1 MKGVSASRA
10 SSGTPALL
18 MFLAV
23 VYPALAVAST
33 WPLFTDLDGLLP
45 LGTLSHTSVTLHM
58 IWSLWWTSDRLAEG
72 LDGYWDAPIL
82 FPFKR
87 IYASSEPSP
96 LLGFVASPLFY
107 LGFSPVRVANLLLLA
122 MLTLNG
128 WMMFLLLRRLG
139 IERWAAA
146 LGGACVVV
154 LPYSHREI
162 GVLHLVPLGGI
173 LGSLWAGIGWSQRP
187 TLPRALGLGLAV
199 AATYLTSG
207 QYALFLLMS
216 ATPAFVCLI
225 GRPQLRPRALLG
237 LAAGALLC
245 AGLVAPVVSAQ
256 LEAKRLY
263 ALERPVR
270 IAQEGAA
277 LPRDWWAAPWPAVI
291 PVPGGQEPRRIDRL
305 GLYPGS
311 AKLVLALI
319 GLVCGLENRS
329 RRRST
334 AFVTSLLAGSLLV
347 SMLPFVGGGEL
358 FARLRSLLP
367 GLGQVRSFYRAGVFA
382 QLAVVM
388 LAALSLDALL
398 RQAREAADA
407 RPRHA
412 RSVRALAVLLGLAA
426 CVDLWPRQQ
435 HFAPAPSLA
444 AWAPWTRWI
453 GANVRA
459 DEAILYLP
467 MATTGR
473 MSKFEADA
481 RWMFLQTAH
490 GRPMVNGFW
499 GVMPRDS
506 HRIASE
512 TAHFPQPRAHRTL
525 KGLGVRWVVARPSW
539 LRTLQPRELD
549 PALWRPAYQNEALD
563 VAVYEAVGPT
573 PPSPAG
579 LLP

>member
-1 MKGVSASRA
+1 MKGASPGERA
-10 SSGTPALL
+10 SSRGHALL
-18 MFLAV
+18 AFLAV
-23 VYPALAVAST
+23 AYPALAVAST
-33 WPLFTDLDGLLP
+33 WPLAMDLDGLLP
-45 LGTLSHTSVTLHM
+45 LGTLSHTSVSLPM

-82 FPFKR
+82 FPFKQT
-87 IYASSEPSP
+87 YASSEPSP

-107 LGFSPVRVANLLLLA
+107 LGLSPVRVANLVLLA
-122 MLTLNG
+122 MLTVNG
-128 WMMFLLLRRLG
+128 WLMFLLLRRLG

-187 TLPRALGLGLAV
+187 TLPRALGLGLAA

-207 QYALFLLMS
+207 QHALFLLMC
-216 ATPAFVCLI
+216 AMPAFVCLI

-263 ALERPVR
+263 AMERPVR
-270 IAQEGAA
+270 IAQAGAA
-277 LPRDWWAAPWPAVI
+277 LPRDWWASPWPALL
-291 PVPGGQEPRRIDRL
+291 PVPGGQEPRRLDRL

-319 GLVCGLENRS
+319 GLVCGFQSRS
-329 RRRST
+329 RRRAT
-334 AFVTSLLAGSLLV
+334 AFVTSLLASSLLV
-347 SMLPFVGGGEL
+347 SMLPFVADGEL
-358 FARLRSLLP
+358 FAWLRSLLP

-388 LAALSLDALL
+388 LAAFSLDALL
-398 RQAREAADA
+398 VRAREAAGG

-412 RSVRALAVLLGLAA
+412 RSMRALAVLLGLAA
-426 CVDLWPRQQ
+426 LVDLWPRQQ

-444 AWAPWTRWI
+444 AWEPWTRWI
-453 GANVRA
+453 RANVGA

-473 MSKFEADA
+473 MNLFEADT
-481 RWMFLQTAH
+481 RWMF
-490 GRPMVNGFW
+490 
-499 GVMPRDS
+499 
-506 HRIASE
+506 
-512 TAHFPQPRAHRTL
+512 
-525 KGLGVRWVVARPSW
+525 
-539 LRTLQPRELD
+539 
-549 PALWRPAYQNEALD
+549 
-563 VAVYEAVGPT
+563 
-573 PPSPAG
+573 
-579 LLP
+579 